1 MKKVLVLALFVM
13 GITLATIVY
22 AWMHNDITTA
32 TAICGGT
39 LNLAVL
45 MCIGRKI
52 DRIEENEN
60 D

>member
-1 MKKVLVLALFVM
+1 MKKALVLALFVM
-13 GITLATIVY
+13 GIVLAAFVL

-52 DRIEENEN
+52 DRIEDNEN